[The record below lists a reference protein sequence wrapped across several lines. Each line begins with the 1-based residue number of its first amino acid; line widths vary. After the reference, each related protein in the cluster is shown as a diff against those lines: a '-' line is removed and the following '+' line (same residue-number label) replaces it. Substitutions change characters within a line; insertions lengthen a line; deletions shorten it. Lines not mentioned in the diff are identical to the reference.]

1 MCRLAELHTNFD
13 STVMVA
19 ENKLDILR
27 FIIDTASQCS
37 KIDAI
42 ILFSSTLD
50 ERCRDDSDID
60 IVIISN
66 ATLSV
71 LSRQKSFTKFKKDLY
86 LKNMSQKYDF
96 LYFKSMDE
104 IKSQQD
110 KSPLCNELVRNGQ
123 FIYRKQVA

>member
-42 ILFSSTLD
+42 ILFGSSLD
-50 ERCRDDSDID
+50 ERCKDDSDID

-71 LSRQKSFTKFKKDLY
+71 LSKQKSFTKFKNDLY
-86 LKNMSQKYDF
+86 LKNMSQEYDF
-96 LYFKSMDE
+96 LYFKSIDE
-104 IKSQQD
+104 ITSKQNTSA
-110 KSPLCNELVRNGQ
+110 LCNELIRKGQ
-123 FIYRKQVA
+123 FIYRRQAA